1 MSDDLTWSNQPW
13 WFEIYRAER
22 RWSSLLARKG
32 KINSQDESFLRQH
45 EVSCLVISTLM
56 VLLNPF
62 PGWRFAGRCFFVSF
76 GGDELRYSA
85 IRSNPRRFISLDF
98 GWRAL
103 FKGPRLGFVLNSL
116 YLLIN
121 RPHGL
126 PRWGR
131 KYLLACHFR
140 FLSKLLPQLNRNIF
154 LVKQDYFGPSSLL
167 VTMSWHLQLHVAGVQ
182 HGLMGTESILQQR
195 IYPGIRTK
203 MEYAYNAFYRDIFS
217 RVKSASTITEVMGP
231 PFECPN
237 IIRSGTVA
245 RRVVFVSSGQMRSK
259 EGRHVV
265 DQVRAWAEGDG
276 LIFLLRPHPS
286 EKDFEDQNG
295 FRIEGSPVSTLFDTD
310 PASTLFIGISSSLL
324 YQAAFKGFSTLWLF
338 NESWEGAH
346 RLPFLADLP
355 NATFLAWDKIESGTL
370 SSCLNRKRDPISID
384 SASVRLTTLLQ
395 AFFPG
400 ILE

>member
-1 MSDDLTWSNQPW
+1 MSDDRTLSNQPW
-13 WFEIYRAER
+13 WFGIYRAER

-32 KINSQDESFLRQH
+32 KINSQDESFIRQH
-45 EVSCLVISTLM
+45 KVSCLVISTLM
-56 VLLNPF
+56 VLLIPF
-62 PGWRFAGRCFFVSF
+62 PGWRFPGTCFFVSF
-76 GGDELRYSA
+76 GRDELRHSS
-85 IRSNPRRFISLDF
+85 IRSNPSQYMSLDF
-98 GWRAL
+98 GWRTL

-121 RPHGL
+121 YPHGV

-131 KYLLACHFR
+131 KYLLAWHFR

-167 VTMSWHLQLHVAGVQ
+167 VTLSWHLELHVAGVQ
-182 HGLMGTESILQQR
+182 HGLLDPESILQQR

-203 MEYAYNAFYRDIFS
+203 IEYAYNAFYRDIFS
-217 RVKSASTITEVMGP
+217 RVKPASTATEVLGP
-231 PFECPN
+231 PFDCSN
-237 IIRSGTVA
+237 LIRPGTA
-245 RRVVFVSSGQMRSK
+245 TRRAIFISSGQLRSK

-286 EKDFEDQNG
+286 EQDCEDQKG
-295 FRIEGSPVSTLFDTD
+295 FRIEGSAVPTLFDTD
-310 PASTLFIGISSSLL
+310 PAGTLFIGIFSSLL
-324 YQAAFKGFSTLWLF
+324 YQAAFKGFSTLWLY
-338 NESWEGAH
+338 NESCGDLH

-355 NATFLAWDKIESGTL
+355 NATFAAWDKIKSGTL
-370 SSCLNRKRDPISID
+370 SSYLNQKRDPISFD
-384 SASVRLTTLLQ
+384 SASVRLTALLQ
-395 AFFPG
+395 SFFPG